1 MIIGLL
7 VETKQVRYDRKGASI
22 VSYGDKVQLMRNQ
35 KIKKNCFGKEKSG
48 GLWIDVVANNG
59 AWTGDRVDV
68 VAIDG
73 AWTGDKVDVVANNG
87 AWTGNRVNII
97 LIYKVKGITLFD
109 IILN

>member
-1 MIIGLL
+1 M
-7 VETKQVRYDRKGASI
+7 
-22 VSYGDKVQLMRNQ
+22 
-35 KIKKNCFGKEKSG
+35 
-48 GLWIDVVANNG
+48 WIDVVAIDD